1 MKQATEHKWGLVIN
15 GADRG
20 ELSTAFRDSQWK
32 DSWCDHMSPM
42 DYDDPD
48 AGLVVSLPIPD
59 LDTLIAALKC
69 VGHIHATCGISF
81 YGSADF
87 GSLRANY
94 SLCTKNSGFDVSS
107 SVLHRT
113 VKSFGAAM
121 ETRLTEAEKALGELR
136 MLVAESESA

>member
-1 MKQATEHKWGLVIN
+1 MKQATEHKWVLVIN

-20 ELSTAFRDSQWK
+20 DLSKAFRESHWK
-32 DSWCDHMSPM
+32 DTWHDRVSPM
-42 DYDDPD
+42 DDDDPD
-48 AGLVVSLPIPD
+48 AGYCVSLPIPD

-69 VGHIHATCGISF
+69 VGDIRATLGISL
-81 YGSADF
+81 YGSAEF

-94 SLCTKNSGFDVSS
+94 SLCTQDSGFEVSS

-113 VKSFGAAM
+113 VKSFGSAM

>member
-1 MKQATEHKWGLVIN
+1 MKYATEHKWGLVIS

-20 ELSTAFRDSQWK
+20 ELSKAFCASQWK

-42 DYDDPD
+42 KDDDPD

-59 LDTLIAALKC
+59 LDTLIAVLKC
-69 VGHIHATCGISF
+69 VGHIRATCGISL
-81 YGSADF
+81 YGSAEF

-94 SLCTKNSGFDVSS
+94 SLCTKDSGFDVSS

-113 VKSFGAAM
+113 VKSFGSAM

-136 MLVAESESA
+136 MLVAESEGA